1 MRKGWKPSRET
12 RAKISAALARKPQSL
27 EHRAKISAAPTGR
40 RFSPEHRA
48 NMSAAKKG
56 IGLIPET
63 REMTEAQ
70 IADFRLFRRK
80 GFSKSE
86 AAALVFTGRLDAE

>member
-1 MRKGWKPSRET
+1 
-12 RAKISAALARKPQSL
+12 
-27 EHRAKISAAPTGR
+27 
-40 RFSPEHRA
+40 
-48 NMSAAKKG
+48 MSAAKKG